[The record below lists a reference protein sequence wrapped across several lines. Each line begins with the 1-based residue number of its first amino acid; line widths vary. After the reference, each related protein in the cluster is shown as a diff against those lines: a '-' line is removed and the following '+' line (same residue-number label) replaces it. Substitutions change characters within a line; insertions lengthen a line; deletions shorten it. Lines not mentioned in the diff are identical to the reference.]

1 MKRERPTSPES
12 VSSDLR
18 RAHHAHRQDR
28 PSERACASSLYAG
41 AKLAIA
47 SATRPA
53 YCSVS
58 SNDGLITPAVRRP
71 SAGSHAGDCTCVYGR
86 AAAEQCAHRLGRSI
100 TSVRSLKC
108 CSAGWERPSRQECF
122 YPRPSDACL
131 LKLESLESLTG
142 FPADAEFRSH
152 CARASGTP

>member
-41 AKLAIA
+41 ARLAIA

-86 AAAEQCAHRLGRSI
+86 AAAEQCAHPAPPWAIDHLCPEPEVLLGRLGTPVEARVLLPETFGRLPLETRESRE
-100 TSVRSLKC
+100 SHGL
-108 CSAGWERPSRQECF
+108 PSR
-122 YPRPSDACL
+122 R
-131 LKLESLESLTG
+131 
-142 FPADAEFRSH
+142 
-152 CARASGTP
+152 